1 MRLHRCLAFLTVL
14 LLFFPLL
21 SSCRPNDPILVVTVR
36 DGLTGRPVRAARC
49 ALPKDQARTD
59 ERGECRLARWGN
71 GEILHVSASGY
82 QDAEAVLQQLVPAGD
97 PPQATVQVAL
107 YPDRVRGR
115 VTDRYAAAAVAG
127 AEVRMGAQAVST
139 DADGTFVLLNP
150 SFPFTLTVR
159 AAGYAPW
166 TSSFMTT
173 TVDVVLRP
181 NTLEGTVLDAF
192 SDRPLP
198 GATVT
203 VLVAPPFT
211 ATTDAGGRYR
221 LTDLPEQFRL
231 RVQAPG
237 YRTVEATPGPTTR
250 LDIRLRPAFLD
261 GVVRDERD
269 GRPIAR
275 ARVVWSGGYV
285 HTDDTGRFH
294 LDGTADTEV
303 LKVLAPG
310 FARAVVTVTEQTSVT
325 IGLSPFAV
333 QGIYVTGFVA
343 GTPDWFGQ
351 LLDFVDR
358 TELNAMVIEVKDAYG
373 AVTYDSQLPIVKEL
387 GLADPRFDVREV
399 LRQCK
404 ERGIYTIAYIVTFED
419 SRLADARPEWAI
431 HNIWGGLWRNHAGLR
446 WTDPYRREVWEYN
459 VAIAREVAALGF
471 DEVQFDYIRFPTDGD
486 TSIIAY
492 SEETSI
498 EKQYDAIT
506 SFVQYAYEQLAPTG
520 AFISADVFG
529 YAAWRK
535 MWEQGQDISRMTY
548 YLDYICPMAYPS
560 HYSPGELGC
569 ANPNACPYEIVRETV
584 IRAYNQMTETQ
595 RALVRPWLQD
605 FDLGSPPYG
614 PAEVAAQIQASW
626 DGGGWGWCLWNAGN
640 VYTQGVDYSPQ
651 D

>member
-1 MRLHRCLAFLTVL
+1 LTVL
-14 LLFFPLL
+14 ALFLFLLPSLVA
-21 SSCRPNDPILVVTVR
+21 CRPDDPVLVVMVR
-36 DGLTGRPVRAARC
+36 DGLNGRPIRGARC
-49 ALPKDQARTD
+49 ALAKDQARTD
-59 ERGECRLARWGN
+59 EAGLCRLVRWTPGDV
-71 GEILHVSASGY
+71 LRVSASGY
-82 QDAEAVLQQLVPAGD
+82 QTVERVLEGLVPAGE
-97 PPQATVQVAL
+97 PPEARAEVEL
-107 YPDRVRGR
+107 YPDRVQGSI
-115 VTDRYAAAAVAG
+115 TDRYTGQPVSG
-127 AEVRMGAQAVST
+127 AEVRLGGQSATS
-139 DADGTFVLLNP
+139 GTRGEFVVLNP
-150 SFPFTLTVR
+150 SFPFTLTVQ
-159 AAGYAPW
+159 ALGYAPYRG
-166 TSSFMTT
+166 SFATT
-173 TVDVVLRP
+173 TVGIVLRP
-181 NTLEGTVLDAF
+181 NTLEGTVQDQY
-192 SDRPLP
+192 SDRPIS

-203 VLVAPPFT
+203 ALATTPLT
-211 ATTDAGGRYR
+211 ATTDAAGHYR
-221 LTDLPEQFRL
+221 LTGLPEDFRL
-231 RVQAPG
+231 LVRARG
-237 YRTVEATPGPTTR
+237 YRSLETVPGPTTR

-261 GVVRDERD
+261 GVVRDGRD
-269 GRPIAR
+269 GRPIAQ

-285 HTDDTGRFH
+285 HTGESGRFH
-294 LDGTADTEV
+294 LEDIGEPEV

-310 FARAVVTVTEQTSVT
+310 FSRAVITVTDQTSVT
-325 IGLSPFAV
+325 VTLSPFAV
-333 QGIYVTGFVA
+333 QGIYITGFVA
-343 GTPDWFGQ
+343 GTPDWFGR
-351 LLDFVDR
+351 LLDWVDQ
-358 TELNAMVIEVKDAYG
+358 TELNAVVIEVKDAYG
-373 AVTYDSQLPIVKEL
+373 AVTYDTQVPLAQEL
-387 GLADPRFDVREV
+387 GLADPRFDIRDV

-404 ERGIYTIAYIVTFED
+404 ERGIYTIAYIVVFED

-431 HNIWGGLWRNHAGLR
+431 HNQWGGLWRNHAGLR

-459 VAIAREVAALGF
+459 VAIAREVAELGF

-498 EKQYDAIT
+498 ERQYDAIS

-548 YLDYICPMAYPS
+548 YLDYLCPMSYPS

-584 IRAYNQMTETQ
+584 IRAHAQMTETQ

-614 PAEVAAQIQASW
+614 PEEVAAQIRAVW

-640 VYTQGVDYSPQ
+640 VYTPGVDYSPQ